1 MGQDGMSMELRAT
14 VAMGDQRLP
23 YVKVEVTR
31 PGKSSVEIV
40 IHESLVVNGR
50 LNVEIDGDFTVEDDP
65 EDELTIHVND
75 RTVPVF
81 K

>member
-1 MGQDGMSMELRAT
+1 MSMELSAT

-31 PGKSSVEIV
+31 PGKPSVEIV

-75 RTVPVF
+75 RTVRVF